1 MQLKKCNS
9 CIFTDKLHV
18 KAIAYFRFG
27 GISQKKKSHIEGQ
40 QSLALNAEQNT
51 IVSRSHLAV
60 LALSPFILFVSL
72 GPRRL
77 LFFSFHQLN
86 ALRIFKFSSLSIHVR
101 NSRNMIV
108 LSNTVDLTWATQ
120 HFLGVFEF
128 T

>member
-1 MQLKKCNS
+1 MQLKLLWLH
-9 CIFTDKLHV
+9 IHKLNV

-60 LALSPFILFVSL
+60 LALSPFILFISL

-77 LFFSFHQLN
+77 LFFSFHRLN

-108 LSNTVDLTWATQ
+108 LSNTVRSNLGDAT
-120 HFLGVFEF
+120 FLGGI
-128 T
+128 